1 MPNKTKKIAGVDIDV
16 GFRIKRIR
24 EGFGLSQ
31 SELAER
37 IGVSFQQ
44 VQKYE
49 NGKNKVSLN
58 RLCQI
63 AAVFNTDPSSMIQ
76 GIEKERDSEKT
87 STEQGIR
94 SLRPVMN
101 DEERR
106 VLKLFRRIKN
116 AKFKRVILLQL
127 RAFLDLEHL
136 LHDRDEPQAQV

>member
-1 MPNKTKKIAGVDIDV
+1 MSGRIKIAGVDHDV
-16 GFRIKRIR
+16 GFRIRRLR
-24 EGFGLSQ
+24 EEFGLSQ
-31 SELAER
+31 GELAER

-49 NGKNKVSLN
+49 TGKNKVSLN

-63 AAVFNTDPSSMIQ
+63 ATIFNTNPSSLLK
-76 GIEKERDSEKT
+76 GIEKEGDSEKT

-116 AKFKRVILLQL
+116 AKFKRIILLQL
-127 RAFLDLEHL
+127 RAFLDLEIKQ
-136 LHDRDEPQAQV
+136 EYSI